1 MKYHTNFAGRNQKGI
16 SLFVVLVM
24 VLLTTLL
31 VLWSSRTA
39 LLNELISGVDS
50 DYQRALEA
58 AQAMAKDAE
67 LDIKGAD
74 TSGAPCA
81 GTHCRE
87 FGVIDVATNKAFF
100 PTDMNEYW
108 DMNALL
114 GSSVPPCIAAVC
126 VPGANATFDANEFWR
141 NATNLAAMKTK
152 AATYGKFTGA
162 ETGSASNPLLVP
174 SKNKAWY
181 WVELLPYDNSAST
194 RGGAAKSLAPD
205 DTTPLVYRITA
216 IAEGVRPQTQAVVQT
231 IFVWK
236 RLNS

>member
-1 MKYHTNFAGRNQKGI
+1 MKYKAISSIQNQRGI

-67 LDIKGAD
+67 LDIKGSS
-74 TSGAPCA
+74 TSGAPCSS
-81 GTHCRE
+81 THCRE
-87 FGVIDVATNKAFF
+87 FGVIDVAANKAFF
-100 PTDMNEYW
+100 PADMNEYW
-108 DMNALL
+108 DMDALL
-114 GSSVPPCIAAVC
+114 RSSEPPCVAAVC
-126 VPGANATFDANEFWR
+126 VPGANATFEVNEFWR
-141 NATNLAAMKTK
+141 NTTNLAAMKTK
-152 AATYGKFTGA
+152 AATYGQFTGA

-174 SKNKAWY
+174 SRNKAWY
-181 WVELLPYDNSAST
+181 WVELLPYDYSAST